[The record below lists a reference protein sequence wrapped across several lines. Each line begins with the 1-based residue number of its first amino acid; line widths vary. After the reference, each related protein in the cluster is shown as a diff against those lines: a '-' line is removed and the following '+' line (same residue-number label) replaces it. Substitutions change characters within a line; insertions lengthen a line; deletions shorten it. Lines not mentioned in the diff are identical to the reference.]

1 MHSVRSFLRPSSI
14 EEALAMRARADAS
27 GAYIA
32 GGTDLIA
39 AADPF
44 LDSVVDISRL
54 GLSGIRRTTEILG
67 IGATTPLADLS
78 RSAEAASVADGV
90 LTASAALWR
99 TSVLRERATVGG
111 LLAGAHPT
119 ADLSAAFLAL
129 DAVAVCR
136 DLRGERRIPLR
147 DFFAGDGG
155 TALGQGLLTEVQV
168 PLDPR
173 RGAHAR
179 VSRTRVDISLV
190 AAVAT
195 RRCGAPFEWRLALA
209 GVHDRP
215 LLVSLPPGAF
225 AQDALGPEALE
236 LAVQATRRD
245 TRAPEDH
252 RASSAYRLEV
262 ACVLSRR
269 VLARV
274 SGSRG

>member
-1 MHSVRSFLRPSSI
+1 
-14 EEALAMRARADAS
+14 
-27 GAYIA
+27 
-32 GGTDLIA
+32 
-39 AADPF
+39 
-44 LDSVVDISRL
+44 
-54 GLSGIRRTTEILG
+54 
-67 IGATTPLADLS
+67 
-78 RSAEAASVADGV
+78 
-90 LTASAALWR
+90 
-99 TSVLRERATVGG
+99 
-111 LLAGAHPT
+111 
-119 ADLSAAFLAL
+119 
-129 DAVAVCR
+129 
-136 DLRGERRIPLR
+136 
-147 DFFAGDGG
+147 
-155 TALGQGLLTEVQV
+155 
-168 PLDPR
+168 
-173 RGAHAR
+173 
-179 VSRTRVDISLV
+179 VDISLV